1 MQYIGMTFLR
11 NVSVQRRMMFAAS
24 FLPPDMPLYWDVV
37 ASFANQVI
45 AGTQPGV
52 TTEEVKLVIENM
64 KILYSEGFLFDSDL
78 TQQIIAMDYS
88 VTNKPLGIP
97 LVSSKTK
104 CHECVGQL
112 FLQRDRPSRTTL
124 YTASL
129 GFVPATHFHKT
140 LPQQSKGMSCCSILW
155 FFKIRHWVNVLRC

>member
-1 MQYIGMTFLR
+1 MQYIGMTYLQ
-11 NVSVQRRMMFAAS
+11 NVSVQRRMLFAAS

-37 ASFANQVI
+37 ASFANQAI
-45 AGTQPGV
+45 AGAQPGV

-78 TQQIIAMDYS
+78 TQQIIAVDYS
-88 VTNKPLGIP
+88 VTNKPLGIT

-104 CHECVGQL
+104 CHECGGQP
-112 FLQRDRPSRTTL
+112 FLRRDRPSRMTL

-129 GFVPATHFHKT
+129 
-140 LPQQSKGMSCCSILW
+140 
-155 FFKIRHWVNVLRC
+155 